1 LMNKNLTEKIFEL
14 GEPLLII
21 IGAVFFGWVF
31 KRFIHGYLQKLAKR
45 TAFKTDDLLLEAIE
59 RQIIIW
65 LGLAAVYYI
74 TKTTEYLLPYSAN
87 IIRIIVLTFIL
98 SITIAISKF
107 LVGLID
113 VWSAKQARA
122 IPSTKIFVNLIRAIV
137 VTIGVLVALDYIGVS
152 ITPMLTALGVGG
164 LAISLALKDTLSD
177 VFAGLHILLSKK
189 VVPGDFIELESGQKG
204 DITNITWRNS
214 TIIERTNN
222 VFIVPNSVL
231 STGIIKNYDTL
242 DRTFTAKFMLGVGY
256 ESDLSLV
263 EKVTVEVAKEVV
275 TGIDEHV
282 KDFTPFVRF
291 YEFGDS
297 SINIKVFFKVYRY
310 GDQWYLF
317 HKFIK
322 ELVIRYRKEGIN
334 IPFPIRTV
342 YHMNNIEM
350 EDK

>member
-1 LMNKNLTEKIFEL
+1 MDENLVEKIIEY
-14 GEPLLII
+14 GQPLIII
-21 IGAVFFGWVF
+21 IGAVFLGWIF
-31 KRFIHGYLQKLAKR
+31 KKFIRGYLEKLAKR
-45 TAFKTDDLLLEAIE
+45 TSFKLDDLLLESIE
-59 RQIIIW
+59 KQIILW
-65 LGLAAVYYI
+65 LGLAAIYYI
-74 TKTTEYLLPYSAN
+74 TITNLFLQQYSAN
-87 IIRIIVLTFIL
+87 IIKAIVFIL
-98 SITIAISKF
+98 IVSISFATSNF
-107 LVGLID
+107 LIGMVN
-113 VWSAKQARA
+113 VWSAKQKRSL
-122 IPSTKIFVNLIRAIV
+122 PSTKIFINLIRALVI
-137 VTIGVLVALDYIGVS
+137 TIGILVALDFIGVS

-231 STGIIKNYDTL
+231 SSGIIKNYDTI
-242 DRTFTAKFMLGVGY
+242 DRTFTAKMTLGVGY
-256 ESDLSLV
+256 ESDLSFV
-263 EKVTVEVAKEVV
+263 EKVTIDVAKDVV
-275 TGIDEHV
+275 KNIKEHV
-282 KDFTPFVRF
+282 IDFTPIVRF

-310 GDQWYLF
+310 GDQWAIF

-322 ELVIRYRKEGIN
+322 QLLVRYNEEGIN
-334 IPFPIRTV
+334 IPFPIRTL

-350 EDK
+350 DEK

>member
-1 LMNKNLTEKIFEL
+1 MNENLLEKIFEF
-14 GEPLLII
+14 GEPMFIL
-21 IGAVFFGWVF
+21 IGAVFLGWVF
-31 KRFIHGYLQKLAKR
+31 KRFIHGYLKKLAKR

-59 RQIIIW
+59 KQIIVW

-74 TKTTEYLLPYSAN
+74 TKTTEYLLPYSMN
-87 IIRIIVLTFIL
+87 IIKIVIFTLII
-98 SITIAISKF
+98 SITIAVSKF
-107 LVGLID
+107 FIGMID
-113 VWSAKQARA
+113 VWSAKQKRSL
-122 IPSTKIFVNLIRAIV
+122 PSTKIFVNLVRAIV
-137 VTIGVLVALDYIGVS
+137 ITIGALVALDFIGVS

-231 STGIIKNYDTL
+231 SSGIIKNYDTINN
-242 DRTFTAKFMLGVGY
+242 TFSARITLGVGY
-256 ESDLSLV
+256 ESDLDLV
-263 EKVTVEVAKEVV
+263 EKVTLEVAKDVV
-275 TGIDEHV
+275 KNMDEHV
-282 KDFTPFVRF
+282 KDFTPFIRF

-297 SINIKVFFKVYRY
+297 SINLKVFFKVHKY
-310 GDQWYLF
+310 GGQWPII
-317 HKFIK
+317 HDFIK
-322 ELVIRYRKEGIN
+322 KLLVRYNVEGIN
-334 IPFPIRTV
+334 IPFPIRTL

-350 EDK
+350 ESK

>member
-1 LMNKNLTEKIFEL
+1 MEIIERVL
-14 GEPLLII
+14 GEWGRPLII
-21 IGAVFFGWVF
+21 LVGAVAIGWLF
-31 KRFIHGYLQKLAKR
+31 KKVINRYLQKIVKR
-45 TAFKTDDLLLEAIE
+45 TAIKTDDLIYESIE
-59 RQIIIW
+59 SQIIIW
-65 LGLAAVYYI
+65 IALIAAYYI
-74 TKTTEYLLPYSAN
+74 TKTTELLNQYSEN
-87 IIRIIVLTFIL
+87 IVKVIVFLLII
-98 SITIAISKF
+98 SITFALNKF
-107 LVGLID
+107 FIGMIE
-113 VWSAKQARA
+113 VWSAKQKRA
-122 IPSTKIFVNLIRAIV
+122 LPSTKIFVNLVRAIIF
-137 VTIGVLVALDYIGVS
+137 TIGLLVALDYIGVA

-214 TIIERTNN
+214 TIVERTNN

-231 STGIIKNYDTL
+231 SSGIIKNYDSI
-242 DRTFTAKFMLGVGY
+242 DRTFTAKMTLGVGY
-256 ESDLSLV
+256 ESDLSFV

-275 TGIDEHV
+275 SGIEEHV
-282 KDFTPFVRF
+282 KDFTPIVRF

-310 GDQWYLF
+310 GDQWAIF

-322 ELVIRYRKEGIN
+322 QLLVRYNKEGIN
-334 IPFPIRTV
+334 IPFPIRTI

-350 EDK
+350 DEK